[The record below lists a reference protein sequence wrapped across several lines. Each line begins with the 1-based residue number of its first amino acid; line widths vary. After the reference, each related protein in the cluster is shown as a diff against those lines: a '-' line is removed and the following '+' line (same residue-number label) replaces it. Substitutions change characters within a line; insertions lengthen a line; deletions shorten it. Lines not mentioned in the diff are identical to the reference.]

1 MNAQSTVSREVL
13 PDARALGSARTVW
26 LTGLPSAGKTTV
38 ARALAARLAAAGRQ
52 VEVLDG
58 DEARKVLTAGLGFS
72 RAERDENVRRI
83 GYVADLLSRNGVDVV
98 CAVIS
103 PFRDARDEVRAR
115 HAESTPDSPDRF
127 VEVWVSTPVDVCAER
142 DVKGLYARQ
151 RAGEITGLT
160 GVDDPY
166 EAPYAADLE
175 LRTDQLDLDECVDRI
190 VAVLA
195 DSACGGGTS

>member
-1 MNAQSTVSREVL
+1 MSAQTTVDHQV
-13 PDARALGSARTVW
+13 PAMARLGSPGSGRTIW
-26 LTGLPSAGKTTV
+26 LTGLPSAGKTTL
-38 ARALAARLAAAGRQ
+38 ARALAARLAGAGRA

-58 DEARKVLTAGLGFS
+58 DEARRVLTAGLGFS

-103 PFRDARDEVRAR
+103 PFRSARDEVRAR
-115 HAESTPDSPDRF
+115 HVESTPDQPDRF
-127 VEVWVSTPVDVCAER
+127 IEVWVATPVEVCAAR

-151 RAGEITGLT
+151 RAGEIQGLT

-166 EAPYAADLE
+166 EPPVAPEVMVPAHEIA
-175 LRTDQLDLDECVDRI
+175 VDDAVEWI
-190 VAVLA
+190 VKVLP
-195 DSACGGGTS
+195 

>member
-166 EAPYAADLE
+166 EAPHAADLE

>member
-1 MNAQSTVSREVL
+1 MNAQSTVSREAL

-115 HAESTPDSPDRF
+115 HLESTPESPDRF
-127 VEVWVSTPVDVCAER
+127 VEVWVSTPVDVCAAR

-151 RAGEITGLT
+151 RAGEISGLT

-166 EAPYAADLE
+166 EAPRTPELE

-195 DSACGGGTS
+195 HPAYGGGT

>member
-13 PDARALGSARTVW
+13 PDARALGPARTVW

-38 ARALAARLAAAGRQ
+38 ARALAARLAAAGRP

-115 HAESTPDSPDRF
+115 HLESTPEAPDRF

-166 EAPYAADLE
+166 EAPHAADLE
-175 LRTDQLDLDECVDRI
+175 LRTDNLDLDECVDRI

-195 DSACGGGTS
+195 HSARGGRTS

>member
-1 MNAQSTVSREVL
+1 MSAQTTVDRDRAAE
-13 PDARALGSARTVW
+13 ARAQVTGRTIW
-26 LTGLPSAGKTTV
+26 LTGLPSAGKTTIAWAV
-38 ARALAARLAAAGRQ
+38 AARLAGHGRR

-115 HAESTPDSPDRF
+115 HLESTPSAPDRF
-127 VEVWVSTPVDVCAER
+127 VEVWVSTPVDVCAAR

-151 RAGEITGLT
+151 RSGELQGLT

-166 EAPYAADLE
+166 EAPHSPDVELRADL
-175 LRTDQLDLDECVDRI
+175 LDLDECVDRI
-190 VAVLA
+190 VAVL
-195 DSACGGGTS
+195 SR

>member
-1 MNAQSTVSREVL
+1 MNARSTVSREAL
-13 PDARALGSARTVW
+13 LDARSLGSARTVW

-38 ARALAARLAAAGRQ
+38 ARGLAARLAAAGRQ

-83 GYVADLLSRNGVDVV
+83 GYFADLLSRNGVDVV

-115 HAESTPDSPDRF
+115 HLDSTPEAPDRF
-127 VEVWVSTPVDVCAER
+127 VEVWVSTPVDVCAAR

-151 RAGEITGLT
+151 RAGRIIGLT

-166 EAPYAADLE
+166 EAPRTPELE
-175 LRTDQLDLDECVDRI
+175 LRTDQLDVDECVDRI
-190 VAVLA
+190 MAVLA
-195 DSACGGGTS
+195 QSARGGETP

>member
-1 MNAQSTVSREVL
+1 MSAQSTVDRDLSVG
-13 PDARALGSARTVW
+13 PRAQTQGRTIW
-26 LTGLPSAGKTTV
+26 LTGLPSAGKTTI
-38 ARALAARLAAAGRQ
+38 ARALAARL
-52 VEVLDG
+52 VESPVDG
-58 DEARKVLTAGLGFS
+58 SRCSTATRPARSLTAGLGFS
-72 RAERDENVRRI
+72 RADRDENVRRI

-115 HAESTPDSPDRF
+115 HAESTPEQPDRF

-151 RAGEITGLT
+151 RAGEISGLT

-166 EAPYAADLE
+166 EAPHAPELE
-175 LRTDQLDLDECVDRI
+175 LRTDELDLDDVRRSHPGGAGDR
-190 VAVLA
+190 
-195 DSACGGGTS
+195 

>member
-127 VEVWVSTPVDVCAER
+127 VEVWVSTPVDVCAAR

-166 EAPYAADLE
+166 EAPHAADLE

-195 DSACGGGTS
+195 HFASGGGTS